1 MTSPPLKRNPNNL
14 WCYRFLIIF
23 IISLGEVQK
32 EILLQCDECD
42 KKCKTVLQLKK
53 HKDYHK
59 YYLNGPQIFCEKCNK
74 NIPEKL
80 FGRHV
85 HTVHPDDPEMKD
97 ILEKA
102 C

>member
-1 MTSPPLKRNPNNL
+1 MLSLTLLKS
-14 WCYRFLIIF
+14 RFLIIF
-23 IISLGEVQK
+23 IIFLGEVQK